1 MENIKNTINKNHNTE
16 INEVKS
22 IALGAEEIQ
31 IVKTLN
37 ALNDLLGHTFDKE
50 LETETMSYYDHLQ
63 NLLYLK
69 LRNKINN

>member
-1 MENIKNTINKNHNTE
+1 MRNLNIQNKNNSMET
-16 INEVKS
+16 ITLNQ
-22 IALGAEEIQ
+22 EEIQ

-37 ALNDLLGHTFDKE
+37 ALNDLLGQTFDKE

-69 LRNKINN
+69 LRDKINKLNS